1 MSERHRKTLS
11 RNDVTAIVGPLDDAR
26 LAAIIGTGA
35 TADQVMEAFT
45 RLASDGP
52 LDPDTDHRLD
62 STVARVYEILSEGR
76 FEDEE
81 EDGP

>member
-1 MSERHRKTLS
+1 MNDTRRKTITS
-11 RNDVTAIVGPLDDAR
+11 DEVISIVGPLEDDR

-81 EDGP
+81 EEGP